1 MSSVEYDVLVKLHVD
16 RKGGRALGDAAKP
29 LQKGLSLADKQA
41 RAAAAQRMRELKAA
55 DAANRKSV
63 QSAQRGAIADARER
77 IAGKRRVLAEQKKL
91 AAAEKAASKAF
102 RSSVSDKASKFTGG
116 AKAIGDSMGS
126 IGMGPLMGWATR
138 AGAVVGGI
146 LAGAITA
153 ALGKATLDG
162 LGDNISGEQ
171 QKGSLAT
178 TMQLYDFNT
187 NDAKGNKR
195 TDAEQFA
202 ENLENARWY
211 QSELTRI
218 ADASPGDANQVGEL
232 FTGML
237 PGMASITQDA
247 DRIMDLTQKATLLAA
262 VLDNDFKSV
271 GAQSSRILTGGAGAE
286 METWNRLQ
294 KPIRQAGVELGVFNK
309 NQAMGTALTE
319 KFNKLA
325 PEQRLKLFEEGIK
338 RLGKPV
344 ADYFENSFEGIT
356 SQAKSSLKALRKELG
371 RGGFEAIKARTKQMN
386 KGGILDKNTEG
397 YKRLFDF
404 AGFLGDSVGKGISKA
419 MGGAETAA
427 LWVANHWETIVS
439 KAIYAGQVLAEGAKT
454 AVELLAVKTGVGM
467 GMKAGGAVLSGA
479 AGLAQTAASIMAL
492 GPAALIAAPAI
503 IGMGVVMGGLS
514 LILGGAVAYV
524 VTNLDTLSR
533 TFMEWKETAGQ
544 TIDAFWLSVETLGTK
559 FVALGEYFIGPAD
572 STETFTN
579 IVDTATSIV
588 YAVTDAFSWLL
599 GMTAD
604 VVEGFGTMMDNLAV
618 FIGGITGKG
627 PDYEKLNML
636 QMGLEQATQGG
647 FIGQEK
653 DAMGGYWDSKL
664 ANEYRDKIAEEEAK
678 GMPQYGVTGKQWAD
692 KIRGGKAAFDA
703 AGGNRKNL
711 EEVLFKREQD
721 RLGSALIGPVK
732 PTSSDK
738 NRPKPPKVNMKVTQH
753 LHMNIRD
760 TDPNAVVAAY
770 NKNAAGRLALPLASA
785 LAAATRRG

>member
-41 RAAAAQRMRELKAA
+41 RAAAQTRMREIKAA
-55 DAANRKSV
+55 DLAQRKSIA
-63 QSAQRGAIADARER
+63 AQQAAR
-77 IAGKRRVLAEQKKL
+77 
-91 AAAEKAASKAF
+91 KAF
-102 RSSVSDKASKFTGG
+102 KDSVSDKAGKLTSG
-116 AKAIGDSMGS
+116 AKSIGDSMGS

-146 LAGAITA
+146 LAGAITM

-162 LGDNISGEQ
+162 LGDNIKQEQ
-171 QKGSLAT
+171 QRGSLAT

-187 NDAKGNKR
+187 NDRQGNKR
-195 TDAEQFA
+195 SDSDQFA
-202 ENLENARWY
+202 ENLENAKWY
-211 QSELTRI
+211 QAELVRI
-218 ADASPGDANQVGEL
+218 ADASPGDSNQVSEL

-237 PGMASITQDA
+237 PGIASITQDA

-294 KPIRQAGVELGVFNK
+294 KPIRAAGMELGLFNK
-309 NQAMGTALTE
+309 SQAMGTALTE
-319 KFNKLA
+319 KFNKLR
-325 PEQRLKLFEEGIK
+325 PEERLKLFEEGIK

-371 RGGFEAIKARTKQMN
+371 RGGFEAIKTRTKAMN
-386 KGGILDKNTEG
+386 KGGILDKSTAG
-397 YKRLFDF
+397 YKKLFDF
-404 AGFLGDSVGKGISKA
+404 AGFLGDQVGIGISKA
-419 MGGAETAA
+419 MGAAESAA
-427 LWVANHWETIVS
+427 LFVANNWEKIVS
-439 KAIYAGQVLAEGAKT
+439 KAIHAGHLLADGAKT

-467 GMKAGGAVLSGA
+467 GMKAGGAALSGV
-479 AGLAQTAASIMAL
+479 AGIAQTAASLMAL

-503 IGMGVVMGGLS
+503 IGMGIVFGGLS

-524 VTNLDTLSR
+524 VTNLDTLSA
-533 TFMEWKETAGQ
+533 TFMEWKETAGA
-544 TIDAFWLSVETLGTK
+544 TIDAFWLSVEDLGTK

-604 VVEGFGTMMDNLAV
+604 VVEGFGSMMDNLAV
-618 FIGGITGKG
+618 FVGALTGNG
-627 PDYEKLNML
+627 PSGVKLLML
-636 QMGLEQATQGG
+636 
-647 FIGQEK
+647 GQELDRLTDPNK
-653 DAMGGYWDSKL
+653 RLFEDDADVQARAFGDK
-664 ANEYRDKIAEEEAK
+664 ANSLRDQIAEEEAK
-678 GMPQYGVTGKQWAD
+678 APTIGARGKEFAD

-711 EEVLFKREQD
+711 EEVMFKREQD
-721 RLGSALIGPVK
+721 RLASTLIGPMK
-732 PTSSDK
+732 PASADK
-738 NRPKPPKVNMKVTQH
+738 ARPKPPKVNMKVTQH

-770 NKNAAGRLALPLASA
+770 NKNAAGKLALPLASA
-785 LAAATRRG
+785 LAAARRG